1 MCTIFNLFS
10 FFPSS
15 DEYDDTVIPDSS
27 RVEIEDDLKYTNE
40 NIQYMFLCIIT
51 YSPAEDEEADIL
63 WNHEDS
69 ESSDSELR
77 YESINDSINLQLNYN
92 YS

>member
-1 MCTIFNLFS
+1 
-10 FFPSS
+10 
-15 DEYDDTVIPDSS
+15 
-27 RVEIEDDLKYTNE
+27 
-40 NIQYMFLCIIT
+40 MFLCIIT
-51 YSPAEDEEADIL
+51 CSPAEDEEADIL